1 VQQRPVAQG
10 LVALY
15 QLTEPAQA
23 RARARVRA
31 RATKAVPIL
40 RDYPIPEIAK
50 LGRKLHGWRGVLF
63 AHFDHPDVSKGPTK
77 NLNVKIRTPDESPA
91 AAATSPTTGYDSC
104 STTAA
109 STKITYRHG
118 SEPVVQ
124 VRCVAPP
131 FPCPNFEL

>member
-10 LVALY
+10 VALY
-15 QLTEPAQA
+15 QLTDPGPSPRPGHQ
-23 RARARVRA
+23 
-31 RATKAVPIL
+31 AVPIL

-50 LGRKLHGWRGVLF
+50 LGRTLHGWRGELF
-63 AHFDHPDVSKGPTK
+63 AHFDHPDVSNGPTK

-124 VRCVAPP
+124 VAA
-131 FPCPNFEL
+131 